1 MSRVITIEP
10 YNSHWVNAYND
21 EMVKIKD
28 TFPDEILFVH
38 HIGSTS
44 VPGLA
49 AKPIIDIVI
58 GNKKYG

>member
-21 EMVKIKD
+21 EMVNLKD
-28 TFPDEILFVH
+28 AFPEEILFVH

-49 AKPIIDIVI
+49 ASVV
-58 GNKKYG
+58 N